1 MMPHPVISSD
11 RVDAG
16 NHHMALVLRMAFK
29 DPFEDRL
36 QATSYYNCI
45 CRFVTFRK
53 FMRFG
58 TVPNKTSERIC
69 HPRHRIEAKGS
80 HLNKGQCTSRTLREM
95 MF

>member
-36 QATSYYNCI
+36 VSKLHHITIA
-45 CRFVTFRK
+45 FVD
-53 FMRFG
+53 
-58 TVPNKTSERIC
+58 
-69 HPRHRIEAKGS
+69 
-80 HLNKGQCTSRTLREM
+80 L
-95 MF
+95 